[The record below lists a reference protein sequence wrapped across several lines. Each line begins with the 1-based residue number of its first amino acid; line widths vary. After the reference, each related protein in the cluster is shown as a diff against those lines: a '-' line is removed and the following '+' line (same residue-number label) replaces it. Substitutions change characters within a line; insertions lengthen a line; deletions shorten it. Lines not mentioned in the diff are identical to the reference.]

1 MLLQLE
7 FCRKGRKRDND
18 TKESGF
24 SFLLI
29 FKSQLQ
35 HEGSLIFLVA
45 CRIFLLLSLQ
55 DVGSSSLARN

>member
-7 FCRKGRKRDND
+7 FCRKGRKRGND

-29 FKSQLQ
+29 FKCMYLAALGLT
-35 HEGSLIFLVA
+35 GSMRDL
-45 CRIFLLLSLQ
+45 
-55 DVGSSSLARN
+55 